1 MNWQDKYKEKLLT
14 AKQAAGLIT
23 SGSDVLF
30 PVSNHPK
37 DIAFEL
43 ARRHKELSDV
53 TITAHWVEDYPF
65 LHPQEHP
72 EMARAFS
79 IKDPMTV
86 RSTREG
92 VRQKTIDWQPTIF
105 GLSDG
110 NRQKISDRGRLYHFK
125 DFFIFKLTPPN
136 SSGYASFGPR
146 HWFSPSACR
155 TAKIKI
161 AEIDPSLPWVCGE
174 YINLDDVD
182 YLVEMPETSSLMGA
196 EVVVPVPTQEE
207 FEVAQ
212 VIGANAASLVND
224 GDTLEIGTGTAAE
237 AVMGYLTHKN
247 ELGIDSELTYVQI
260 IELIKQGVIT
270 NSQKNIDPGKAVCS
284 CFWTY
289 PEDPRVPDAL
299 KYITDNPA
307 FVFRDISSMCNVPR
321 IASQNNMVAINSILA
336 VDLLGQIVIT
346 HLGST
351 PISGPGGQV
360 EYCIGAHYSKGGRSI
375 SMLSSTALG
384 GKVSRIV
391 PKFDPGTAVMIPM
404 VYLDYLVTEHGIANL
419 DCKSRRERAEAI
431 ISVAHPDFQSE
442 LRAAAREMFYP

>member
-1 MNWQDKYKEKLLT
+1 MKWQDKYKDKLIT

-37 DIAFEL
+37 DIAMEL
-43 ARRHKELSDV
+43 SKRHKELSNV
-53 TITAHWVEDYPF
+53 TLTAHWVEDYPF
-65 LHPQEHP
+65 LHPKEYP
-72 EMARAFS
+72 EMAKAFF

-92 VRQKTIDWQPTIF
+92 VRNKSIDWQPTIF
-105 GLSDG
+105 GLSNG
-110 NRQKISDRGRLYHFK
+110 KRQESSDRGRLYHFK
-125 DFFIFKLTPPN
+125 DFYIFKITPPN
-136 SSGYASFGPR
+136 SEGFSSFGPR
-146 HWFSPSACR
+146 HWYSPSACR
-155 TAKIKI
+155 TAKVKI
-161 AEIDPSLPWVCGE
+161 AEIDPGLPWVQGE
-174 YINLDDVD
+174 YINLADVD
-182 YLVEMPETSSLMGA
+182 YLVEMSEKSGGMAA
-196 EVVVPVPTQEE
+196 EVVVPIPSQEE

-212 VIGANAASLVND
+212 VIGANAASLVKD

-237 AVMGYLTHKN
+237 AVMAFLTDKN
-247 ELGIDSELTYVQI
+247 DLGIDSELTYVQI
-260 IELIKQGVIT
+260 IDLIKRGVIT
-270 NSQKNIDPGKAVCS
+270 NQQKNVDTGKVVCS

-289 PEDPRVPDAL
+289 PEDPHVPDAL

-307 FVFRDISSMCNVPR
+307 YVFRDISTMCNVPR

-336 VDLLGQIVIT
+336 VDLLGQVVIT

-360 EYCIGAHYSKGGRSI
+360 EYVIGAHYSEGGRSI

-384 GKVSRIV
+384 GKVSRVV
-391 PKFDPGTAVMIPM
+391 PKFEPGTAVMLPM
-404 VYLDYLVTEHGIANL
+404 VYLDYLVTENGIANL
-419 DCKSRRERAEAI
+419 DCKSRRERAEAL

-442 LRAAAREMFYP
+442 LRAAAKEMFYP

>member
-1 MNWQDKYKEKLLT
+1 MKWQDKYKDKLIT

-30 PVSNHPK
+30 PVSNHPQ
-37 DIAFEL
+37 DIALEL
-43 ARRHKELSDV
+43 SKRHQELSDV

-72 EMARAFS
+72 EMAKAFS

-86 RSTREG
+86 RSTRGG
-92 VRQKTIDWQPTIF
+92 VRQKSIDWQPTIF

-110 NRQKISDRGRLYHFK
+110 NRQENPDRGRLYHYK
-125 DFFIFKLTPPN
+125 DFFVFKLTLPN
-136 SSGYASFGPR
+136 SDGYSSFGPR
-146 HWFSPSACR
+146 HWFSPSASR
-155 TAKIKI
+155 TAKVKI
-161 AEIDPSLPWVCGE
+161 AEIDPSLPWVNGE

-182 YLVEMPETSSLMGA
+182 YLVEMPETSGIMTA
-196 EVVVPVPTQEE
+196 EVVVPVPSQEE

-237 AVMGYLTHKN
+237 AVMSFLAHKN
-247 ELGIDSELTYVQI
+247 DLGIDSELTYVQI
-260 IELIKQGVIT
+260 IELIKRGVIT
-270 NSQKNIDPGKAVCS
+270 NRLKNVDAGKVVCS

-307 FVFRDISSMCNVPR
+307 FEFRDISRMCNVPR
-321 IASQNNMVAINSILA
+321 IASQNNLVAINSILA

-346 HLGST
+346 HLGET

-360 EYCIGAHYSKGGRSI
+360 EYCIGAHYSRGGRSI

-391 PKFDPGTAVMIPM
+391 PKFEPGTAVMLPM

-419 DCKSRRERAEAI
+419 DCKSRRERAEAL

-442 LRAAAREMFYP
+442 LRQAAKEMFYP